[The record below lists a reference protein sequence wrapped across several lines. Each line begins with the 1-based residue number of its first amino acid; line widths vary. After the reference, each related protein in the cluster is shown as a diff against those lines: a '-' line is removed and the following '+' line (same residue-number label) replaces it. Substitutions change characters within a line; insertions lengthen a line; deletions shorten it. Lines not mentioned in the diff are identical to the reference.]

1 MGAGIGIIRPGGA
14 AGSGSWD
21 VTGAAFV
28 DPVNGNNGTAVVG
41 DGNKPYA
48 TVAAALVAS
57 NFVILKPGTY
67 TELISIT
74 ANNKHISCMDGVT
87 FTAGGVSVTGGTV
100 TSFKFSGDAVFNGLG
115 AQILRIIDSNA
126 VIEYEFKNAPDCS
139 RICFVEG
146 STAFAPK
153 VKMTADYVR
162 CNSFNGAAYAS
173 RIQGGAQF
181 EFNFKFYAEAQHD
194 LYHARNT
201 TAGAKWVIN
210 CPENRIIDNY
220 TSNYG
225 NINRRVVR
233 ITDFVTNLDMVINGD
248 CVSTYSSTVNDQGVV
263 HFESLT
269 NVAAFPIFTLNGN
282 IISDNMAGIVSRL
295 NSRYGEFNFNG
306 DVICKSAVSGWSS
319 YPFQLQLAGT
329 AGAYSQT
336 FRFNGGYIQ
345 GATRCIIGRGKYVYM
360 KDCTYYNSDAGGT
373 ESAFFMEQTGTANQ
387 ELYLYNTIVETDAG
401 GVTPELVKGNA
412 AGALVYTAESKGNVV
427 FGATYVDGWAQY
439 AQIVG
444 LVVPKF

>member
-1 MGAGIGIIRPGGA
+1 
-14 AGSGSWD
+14 
-21 VTGAAFV
+21 
-28 DPVNGNNGTAVVG
+28 
-41 DGNKPYA
+41 
-48 TVAAALVAS
+48 
-57 NFVILKPGTY
+57 
-67 TELISIT
+67 
-74 ANNKHISCMDGVT
+74 
-87 FTAGGVSVTGGTV
+87 
-100 TSFKFSGDAVFNGLG
+100 
-115 AQILRIIDSNA
+115 
-126 VIEYEFKNAPDCS
+126 
-139 RICFVEG
+139 
-146 STAFAPK
+146 
-153 VKMTADYVR
+153 
-162 CNSFNGAAYAS
+162 
-173 RIQGGAQF
+173 
-181 EFNFKFYAEAQHD
+181 
-194 LYHARNT
+194 
-201 TAGAKWVIN
+201 
-210 CPENRIIDNY
+210 
-220 TSNYG
+220 
-225 NINRRVVR
+225 
-233 ITDFVTNLDMVINGD
+233 MVINGD

-306 DVICKSAVSGWSS
+306 DVICKSAE
-319 YPFQLQLAGT
+319 
-329 AGAYSQT
+329 T